1 MPPPS
6 PISTVGQSPV
16 SSHPISPLPRL
27 VVLISG
33 SGTNLQAILD
43 AIQSG
48 ELQAQVALVVS
59 NRAQAYGLQR
69 AQAAGVPTRYF
80 PLKPYTQTGRPREA
94 YAADLAAAV
103 ARAQPDLVVLAGW
116 MHILSAAFL
125 NRFPNRVINLH
136 PALPGAFPGAHA
148 IEDAFAAWRA
158 GQVTASG
165 CMVHFAVP
173 EVDAGPVIAQAVVPF
188 QPGDTLDAFAA
199 RLHAAERRLIVEAIR
214 RVVTG

>member
-6 PISTVGQSPV
+6 PISTFGQSPV
-16 SSHPISPLPRL
+16 SSHPISPPPRL

-43 AIQSG
+43 AVQSG
-48 ELQAQVALVVS
+48 ALAAQVALVVS

-69 AQAAGVPTRYF
+69 AQAAGVPTLYF
-80 PLKPYTQTGRPREA
+80 PLKPYTQAGLAREA
-94 YAADLAAAV
+94 YDADLAAAV

-125 NRFPNRVINLH
+125 DHFPHRVINLH

-148 IEDAFAAWRA
+148 IEDAFAAWQA
-158 GQVTASG
+158 GAVTASG

-199 RLHAAERRLIVEAIR
+199 RLHAAEHRLIVEAIR
-214 RVVTG
+214 RVVAG